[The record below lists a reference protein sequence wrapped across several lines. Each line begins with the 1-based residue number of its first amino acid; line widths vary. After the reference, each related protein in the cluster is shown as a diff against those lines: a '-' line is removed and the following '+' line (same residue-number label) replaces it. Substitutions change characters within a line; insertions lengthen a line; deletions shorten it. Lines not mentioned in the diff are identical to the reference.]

1 MTDLPTRLRT
11 RADLHDT
18 LTAGLMRDAADEIE
32 RLTLEHAEF
41 AELVN
46 EYAQAERPEAM
57 EILAADRDKWWKAA
71 ERAEAEV
78 ARLRGLLSSPA
89 SSPIVKTGE

>member
-1 MTDLPTRLRT
+1 MNDLPTRLRT

-32 RLTLEHAEF
+32 RLRDLAEH
-41 AELVN
+41 
-46 EYAQAERPEAM
+46 
-57 EILAADRDKWWKAA
+57 WKATA
-71 ERAEAEV
+71 EAEAEIGNERAAECDAAEAEV
-78 ARLRGLLSSPA
+78 ARLREGLASPS